1 MSNLFLALFLATLLL
16 YRIYWGGGV
25 SGNQTYISIS
35 TGLIVLNLV
44 IFVEK
49 WVKRQRRINH

>member
-1 MSNLFLALFLATLLL
+1 MSNLFLALFLAALFL

>member
-1 MSNLFLALFLATLLL
+1 MYNLFLALFLTALLL

-25 SGNQTYISIS
+25 SENQTYMSISI
-35 TGLIVLNLV
+35 GVIVLNLV

-49 WVKRQRRINH
+49 WVKSQRRIKQ